1 MDTLRVSGSTGDFV
15 FTRYDSS
22 RRREWDAFVDNSS
35 NGVFLFKRGY
45 MDYHSDRFRDCSLM
59 AYYKGKLRACLPANI
74 EPDGT
79 LVSHG
84 GLTYGGWIFPRAHFD
99 GNKVLELFEA
109 WIEWCRAQGFCA
121 VVYKPMPWV
130 LSPMPAQED
139 LYALWHVGFALRWR
153 LLSSAIFLD
162 NNPGFNMAKRQ
173 QLREARGYAAV
184 KVGES
189 NRWSDFHAVLC
200 SCLASRHQ
208 ASPVHSLA
216 ELELLH
222 SRFPKNIRLFVATDS
237 ADGDAI
243 LAGTVIFDTGF
254 TAHTQYM
261 ATSPRGR
268 EMRALTLLID
278 SLLHDTFAG
287 RRIFDFGTSNLPDKS
302 LHDSLLEQKYSLGGR
317 GAVYET
323 YSLTL

>member
-1 MDTLRVSGSTGDFV
+1 MDKMTSDSASCGDFRFV
-15 FTRYDSS
+15 RYDAS
-22 RRREWDAFVDNSS
+22 RRREWDEFTRNSA
-35 NGVFLFKRGY
+35 NATFLFMRGY

-74 EPDGT
+74 EEEGT

-99 GNKVLELFEA
+99 GNKVQELFEA
-109 WIEWCRAQGFCA
+109 WIPWCRAEGLRQI
-121 VVYKPMPWV
+121 VYKPVPWV

-139 LYALWHVGFALRWR
+139 LYALWRVGFTLRSR
-153 LLSSAIFLD
+153 LLSSAIFPD

-173 QLREARGYAAV
+173 QLRDASRREDLRA
-184 KVGES
+184 GES
-189 NRWSDFHAVLC
+189 SDWPGFHAMLC
-200 SCLASRHQ
+200 DCLASRHD
-208 ASPVHSLA
+208 AAPVHTLP

-222 SRFPKNIRLFVATDS
+222 SRFPKNIRLFAVTDT
-237 ADGDAI
+237 DGAM
-243 LAGTVIFDTGF
+243 LAGAVIFDTGF

-268 EMRALTLLID
+268 ELNALTLLVHTLVCDI
-278 SLLHDTFAG
+278 FPG

-302 LHDSLLEQKYSLGGR
+302 LHASLLEQKYSLGGR

-323 YSLTL
+323 YTLTL